1 MKKKLLKTRLLP
13 ASFLAVTA
21 ALALTACGGNAQPSG
36 NQTAPSGDAKAA
48 TCPGGEI
55 KFGIEPYEDPAKLK
69 PAYDVLAAALSKKLD
84 CPVKVQVVEDY
95 AAEVLAMRNGKLDI
109 GQFGPLGYVFAD
121 QKAKAEPLVSFGTA
135 DKKLSSYTAGIWVPK
150 DSSVQKIEDLKGKS
164 LALGSVGST
173 SGDVLPRF
181 GLREAGIADADLKM
195 DYTGGHPE
203 ALLALT
209 NGKVDAAEINSQT
222 LATAISE
229 GTFTKD
235 DFRLVWSSDP
245 IPNDPITVRG
255 DADPAFKKAVKD
267 AFLSLEPGDIAKV
280 GSFLDVTPPGPL
292 LEVTKETYTP
302 LFELAETMNL
312 TEKDL

>member
-1 MKKKLLKTRLLP
+1 MKSTLLTGSALAL
-13 ASFLAVTA
+13 AS
-21 ALALTACGGNAQPSG
+21 ALALTACGGPAESASSG
-36 NQTAPSGDAKAA
+36 PESAS
-48 TCPGGEI
+48 CPNGGI
-55 KFGIEPYEDPAKLK
+55 SFGIEPYEDPAKLK
-69 PAYDVLAAALSKKLD
+69 PAYDVLANALSKKLD
-84 CPVKVQVVEDY
+84 CPVNVQVVEDY
-95 AAEVLAMRNGKLDI
+95 AAEVLAMRNGKLDL

-121 QKAKAEPLVSFGTA
+121 SKAGAEPLVSFGTA
-135 DKKLSSYTAGIWVPK
+135 EKELSSYTAGVWVPK
-150 DSSVQKIEDLKGKS
+150 DSPIQSIGDLKGKS

-181 GLREAGIADADLKM
+181 GLREAGIADADLRM

-222 LATAISE
+222 LATAIAA
-229 GTFTKD
+229 GTFKQED
-235 DFRLVWSSDP
+235 YRKVWTSDP

-267 AFLSLEPGDIAKV
+267 AFLSLSPEDVAKV
-280 GSFLDVTPPGPL
+280 GEFLDVTPPGPL
-292 LEVTKETYTP
+292 LEVTKDNYTP
-302 LFELAETMNL
+302 LFQLAKTMNL

>member
-1 MKKKLLKTRLLP
+1 MKTMLFTGP
-13 ASFLAVTA
+13 
-21 ALALTACGGNAQPSG
+21 ALALAAALTLTGCGGSAQSDTSAE
-36 NQTAPSGDAKAA
+36 TASA
-48 TCPGGEI
+48 TCPNGEI

-69 PAYDVLAAALSKKLD
+69 PAYDVLASALSKKLD
-84 CPVKVQVVEDY
+84 CPVSVQVVEDY
-95 AAEVLAMRNGKLDI
+95 AAEVLAMRNGKLDL

-121 QKAKAEPLVSFGTA
+121 AKAGAEPLVSFGTA
-135 DKKLSSYTAGIWVPK
+135 EKELSTYTAGIWVPK
-150 DSSVQKIEDLKGKS
+150 DSPIQAIGDLKGKS

-181 GLREAGIADADLKM
+181 SLREAGIADADLKM

-209 NGKVDAAEINSQT
+209 NGKVDAAQINSQT
-222 LATAISE
+222 LATAVAA
-229 GTFTKD
+229 GTFKQD
-235 DFRLVWSSDP
+235 DYRQVWASDP

-267 AFLSLEPGDIAKV
+267 AFLSLDPADIAKV
-280 GSFLDVTPPGPL
+280 GEFLDVTPPGPL
-292 LEVTKETYTP
+292 LEVTKDNYTP
-302 LFELAETMNL
+302 LFDLAHTMGL

>member
-1 MKKKLLKTRLLP
+1 MKTQLFTGS
-13 ASFLAVTA
+13 ALALAT
-21 ALALTACGGNAQPSG
+21 ALALTACGGSAQSSPAATS
-36 NQTAPSGDAKAA
+36 A
-48 TCPGGEI
+48 TCPNGGI

-69 PAYDVLAAALSKKLD
+69 PAYDVLAAALSKKLE
-84 CPVKVQVVEDY
+84 CPVSVQVVEDY
-95 AAEVLAMRNGKLDI
+95 AAEVLAMRNGKLDL

-121 QKAKAEPLVSFGTA
+121 AKAGAEPLVSFGTA
-135 DKKLSSYTAGIWVPK
+135 GKELSTYTAGIWVSK
-150 DSSVQKIEDLKGKS
+150 DSPIQAIGDLKGKS

-181 GLREAGIADADLKM
+181 GLREAEIADADLKM

-222 LATAISE
+222 LATAIAA
-229 GTFTKD
+229 GTFTSDKY
-235 DFRLVWSSDP
+235 RQVWTSNP

-255 DADPAFKKAVKD
+255 DADPAFKAAVKD
-267 AFLSLEPGDIAKV
+267 AFLSLDPTDVAKV
-280 GSFLDVTPPGPL
+280 GEFLDVTPPGPL
-292 LEVTKETYTP
+292 LEVTKDNYQP
-302 LFELAETMNL
+302 LFELAKTMNL

>member
-1 MKKKLLKTRLLP
+1 MKTQLFTGS
-13 ASFLAVTA
+13 ALALAT
-21 ALALTACGGNAQPSG
+21 ALALTACGGSALSSPAATS
-36 NQTAPSGDAKAA
+36 A
-48 TCPGGEI
+48 TCPNGGI

-69 PAYDVLAAALSKKLD
+69 PAYDVLAAALSKKLE
-84 CPVKVQVVEDY
+84 CPVSVQVVEDY
-95 AAEVLAMRNGKLDI
+95 AAEVLAMRNGKLDL

-121 QKAKAEPLVSFGTA
+121 AKAGAEPLVSFGTA
-135 DKKLSSYTAGIWVPK
+135 GKELSTYTAGIWVSK
-150 DSSVQKIEDLKGKS
+150 DSPIQAIGDLKGKS

-222 LATAISE
+222 LATAIAA
-229 GTFTKD
+229 GTFTSDKY
-235 DFRLVWSSDP
+235 RQVWTSNP

-255 DADPAFKKAVKD
+255 DADPAFKAAVKD
-267 AFLSLEPGDIAKV
+267 AFLSLDPTDVAKV
-280 GSFLDVTPPGPL
+280 GEFLDVTPPGPL
-292 LEVTKETYTP
+292 LEVTKDNYQP
-302 LFELAETMNL
+302 LFELAKTMNL

>member
-1 MKKKLLKTRLLP
+1 MKTSLFTGS
-13 ASFLAVTA
+13 ALALATV
-21 ALALTACGGNAQPSG
+21 LALTACGGSAQSSPEATS
-36 NQTAPSGDAKAA
+36 A
-48 TCPGGEI
+48 TCPNGEI

-69 PAYDVLAAALSKKLD
+69 PAYDVLAAALSKKLE
-84 CPVKVQVVEDY
+84 CPVSVQVVEDY
-95 AAEVLAMRNGKLDI
+95 AAEVLAMRNGKLDL

-121 QKAKAEPLVSFGTA
+121 AKAGAEPLVSFGTA
-135 DKKLSSYTAGIWVPK
+135 EKELSTYTAGIWVTK
-150 DSSVQKIEDLKGKS
+150 DSPIQAIGDLKGKS

-181 GLREAGIADADLKM
+181 GLREAGIADADIKM

-222 LATAISE
+222 LATAIAA
-229 GTFTKD
+229 GTFKKD
-235 DFRLVWSSDP
+235 DFRQVWTSNP

-255 DADPAFKKAVKD
+255 DAAPEFKAAVKD
-267 AFLSLEPGDIAKV
+267 AFLSLEPADVAKV
-280 GSFLDVTPPGPL
+280 GEFLDVTPPGPL
-292 LEVTKETYTP
+292 LEVTKDNYTP
-302 LFELAETMNL
+302 LFELAETMGL

>member
-1 MKKKLLKTRLLP
+1 MKTMLFTGP
-13 ASFLAVTA
+13 
-21 ALALTACGGNAQPSG
+21 ALALAAALTLTGCGGSAQSDTSAE
-36 NQTAPSGDAKAA
+36 TASA
-48 TCPGGEI
+48 TCPNGEI

-69 PAYDVLAAALSKKLD
+69 PAYDVLASALSKKLD
-84 CPVKVQVVEDY
+84 CPVSVQVVEDY
-95 AAEVLAMRNGKLDI
+95 AAEVLAMRNGKLDL

-121 QKAKAEPLVSFGTA
+121 AKAGAEPLVSFGTA
-135 DKKLSSYTAGIWVPK
+135 EKELSTYTAGIWVPK
-150 DSSVQKIEDLKGKS
+150 DSPIQAIGDLKGKS

-181 GLREAGIADADLKM
+181 SLREAGIADADLKM

-209 NGKVDAAEINSQT
+209 NGKVDAAQINSQT
-222 LATAISE
+222 LATAVAA
-229 GTFTKD
+229 GTFKQD
-235 DFRLVWSSDP
+235 DYRQVWASDP

-267 AFLSLEPGDIAKV
+267 AFLSLDPADIAKV
-280 GSFLDVTPPGPL
+280 GEFLDVTPPGPL
-292 LEVTKETYTP
+292 LEVNKDNYTP
-302 LFELAETMNL
+302 LFDLAHTMGL

>member
-1 MKKKLLKTRLLP
+1 MKSTLLTSSALAL
-13 ASFLAVTA
+13 AS
-21 ALALTACGGNAQPSG
+21 ALALTACGGPAESASS
-36 NQTAPSGDAKAA
+36 APASAS
-48 TCPGGEI
+48 CPNGAI
-55 KFGIEPYEDPAKLK
+55 TFGIEPYEDPAKLK
-69 PAYDVLAAALSKKLD
+69 PAYDVLANALSKKLD
-84 CPVKVQVVEDY
+84 CPVTVQVVEDY
-95 AAEVLAMRNGKLDI
+95 AAEVLAMRNGKLDL

-121 QKAKAEPLVSFGTA
+121 SKAGAEPLVSFGTA
-135 DKKLSSYTAGIWVPK
+135 EKELSSYTAGIWVPK
-150 DSSVQKIEDLKGKS
+150 DSPIQSIGDLKGKS

-181 GLREAGIADADLKM
+181 GLREAGIADADLGM

-222 LATAISE
+222 LATAIAA
-229 GTFTKD
+229 GTFKQED
-235 DFRLVWSSDP
+235 YRKVWTSDP

-267 AFLSLEPGDIAKV
+267 AFISLSPEDVAKV
-280 GSFLDVTPPGPL
+280 GEFLDVTPPGPL
-292 LEVTKETYTP
+292 LEVTKDNYTP
-302 LFELAETMNL
+302 LFQLANTMNL

>member
-1 MKKKLLKTRLLP
+1 MKTQLLKTLP
-13 ASFLAVTA
+13 AAALAVTA
-21 ALALTACGGNAQPSG
+21 ALALSACGGNANGSSS
-36 NQTAPSGDAKAA
+36 APAADAKAA
-48 TCPGGEI
+48 SCPGGEI
-55 KFGIEPYEDPAKLK
+55 TFGIEPYEDPAKLK

-150 DSSVQKIEDLKGKS
+150 DSPIRKIEDLKGKS

-181 GLREAGIADADLKM
+181 GLREAGIADSDLKM

-203 ALLALT
+203 ALLALK

-222 LATAISE
+222 LATAVSE

-267 AFLSLEPGDIAKV
+267 AFLGLEPGDIAMV
-280 GSFLDVTPPGPL
+280 GAFLDVTPPGPL
-292 LEVTKETYTP
+292 LEVSKETYTP

>member
-1 MKKKLLKTRLLP
+1 MKTTLFTGP
-13 ASFLAVTA
+13 
-21 ALALTACGGNAQPSG
+21 ALALAAVLTLTGCGGPAASD
-36 NQTAPSGDAKAA
+36 TSAEAPPA
-48 TCPGGEI
+48 TCPNGEI

-69 PAYDVLAAALSKKLD
+69 PAYDVLATALSKKLD
-84 CPVKVQVVEDY
+84 CPVSVQVVEDY
-95 AAEVLAMRNGKLDI
+95 AAEVLAMRNGKLDL

-121 QKAKAEPLVSFGTA
+121 AKAGAEPLVSFGTA
-135 DKKLSSYTAGIWVPK
+135 EKELSTYTAGIWVPK
-150 DSSVQKIEDLKGKS
+150 DSPIQAINDLKGKS

-181 GLREAGIADADLKM
+181 GLREAGIADADLTM

-222 LATAISE
+222 LATAVAA
-229 GTFTKD
+229 GTFNQD
-235 DFRLVWSSDP
+235 NYRQVWTSDP

-255 DADPAFKKAVKD
+255 DADPVFKKAVKD
-267 AFLSLEPGDIAKV
+267 AFLSLDPADIAKV
-280 GSFLDVTPPGPL
+280 GAFLDVTPPGPL
-292 LEVTKETYTP
+292 VEVTKDNYTP
-302 LFELAETMNL
+302 LFDLASTMGL

>member
-1 MKKKLLKTRLLP
+1 M
-13 ASFLAVTA
+13 
-21 ALALTACGGNAQPSG
+21 
-36 NQTAPSGDAKAA
+36 
-48 TCPGGEI
+48 

-69 PAYDVLAAALSKKLD
+69 PAYDVLAAALSKKLE
-84 CPVKVQVVEDY
+84 CPVTVQVVEDY
-95 AAEVLAMRNGKLDI
+95 AAEVLAMRNGKLDL

-121 QKAKAEPLVSFGTA
+121 TKAGAEPLVSFGTA
-135 DKKLSSYTAGIWVPK
+135 EKELSSYTAGIWVPK
-150 DSSVQKIEDLKGKS
+150 DSPIQAIGDLNGKS

-181 GLREAGIADADLKM
+181 GLREAGIADADLTM

-222 LATAISE
+222 LATAIAA
-229 GTFTKD
+229 GTFAKD
-235 DFRLVWSSDP
+235 DFRQVWTSNP

-255 DADPAFKKAVKD
+255 DADPAFKQAVKE
-267 AFLSLEPGDIAKV
+267 AFLSLEPADVAKV
-280 GSFLDVTPPGPL
+280 GEFLDVTPPGPL
-292 LEVTKETYTP
+292 LEVTKDNYTP
-302 LFELAETMNL
+302 LFELAKTMHL

>member
-1 MKKKLLKTRLLP
+1 MKTTLFTGS
-13 ASFLAVTA
+13 ALALAA
-21 ALALTACGGNAQPSG
+21 ALALTACGGSAQSSPDQSSPG
-36 NQTAPSGDAKAA
+36 AVSA
-48 TCPGGEI
+48 TCPNGGI

-69 PAYDVLAAALSKKLD
+69 PAYDVLAAALSKKLG
-84 CPVKVQVVEDY
+84 CPVTVQVVEDY
-95 AAEVLAMRNGKLDI
+95 AAEVLAMRNGKLDL

-121 QKAKAEPLVSFGTA
+121 SKAGAEPLVSFGTA
-135 DKKLSSYTAGIWVPK
+135 EKELSSYTAGIWVPK
-150 DSSVQKIEDLKGKS
+150 DSPIQAIGDLKGKS

-181 GLREAGIADADLKM
+181 GLREAGIADTDLTM

-222 LATAISE
+222 LATAIAA
-229 GTFTKD
+229 GTFAKG
-235 DFRLVWSSDP
+235 DFRQVWTSNP

-255 DADPAFKKAVKD
+255 DADPAFKQAVKE
-267 AFLSLEPGDIAKV
+267 AFLSLEPADVAKV
-280 GSFLDVTPPGPL
+280 GEFLDVTPPGPL
-292 LEVTKETYTP
+292 LGVTKDNYTP
-302 LFELAETMNL
+302 LFELAKTMHL

>member
-1 MKKKLLKTRLLP
+1 MKTKLFTG
-13 ASFLAVTA
+13 STLALA
-21 ALALTACGGNAQPSG
+21 AVLALTACGGSAQSSSSP
-36 NQTAPSGDAKAA
+36 KASA
-48 TCPGGEI
+48 TCPNGEI
-55 KFGIEPYEDPAKLK
+55 RFGIEPYEDPAKLK
-69 PAYDVLAAALSKKLD
+69 PAYDVLAAALAEKLD
-84 CPVKVQVVEDY
+84 CPVDVQVVEDY
-95 AAEVLAMRNGKLDI
+95 AAEVLAMRNGKLDL

-121 QKAKAEPLVSFGTA
+121 AKAGAEPLVSFGTA
-135 DKKLSSYTAGIWVPK
+135 EKELSTYTAGIWVPK
-150 DSSVQKIEDLKGKS
+150 DSPIQAIGDLKGKS

-209 NGKVDAAEINSQT
+209 NGKVDAAQINSQT
-222 LATAISE
+222 LATAIAE

-235 DFRLVWSSDP
+235 DFRQVWTSDP

-255 DADPAFKKAVKD
+255 DADPAFKRAVKE
-267 AFLSLEPGDIAKV
+267 AFLSLSPEDVAKV
-280 GSFLDVTPPGPL
+280 GEFLDVTPPGPM
-292 LEVTKETYTP
+292 LEVIKDNYTP
-302 LFELAETMNL
+302 LFDLADTMGL

>member
-1 MKKKLLKTRLLP
+1 MKTTLFTGS
-13 ASFLAVTA
+13 ALAVAA
-21 ALALTACGGNAQPSG
+21 ALALTACGGDAQSAANANS
-36 NQTAPSGDAKAA
+36 S

-69 PAYDVLAAALSKKLD
+69 PAYDVLAAALEKKLD

-95 AAEVLAMRNGKLDI
+95 AAEVLAMRNGKMDL
-109 GQFGPLGYVFAD
+109 GQFGPLGYVFAS
-121 QKAKAEPLVSFGTA
+121 QKAGAEPLVSFGTA
-135 DKKLSSYTAGIWVPK
+135 EKELSTYTAGIWVAK
-150 DSSVQKIEDLKGKS
+150 DSPIRDIRELREKS

-203 ALLALT
+203 ALLALK

-222 LATAISE
+222 LATATAA
-229 GTFTKD
+229 GTFSKD
-235 DFRLVWSSDP
+235 GFRRIWTSNP

-255 DADPAFKKAVKD
+255 DADPAFKEAVKD
-267 AFLSLEPGDIAKV
+267 AFLSLDPADVAKV
-280 GSFLDVTPPGPL
+280 GEFLDVTPPGPL
-292 LEVTKETYTP
+292 LPVTKADYTP
-302 LFELAETMNL
+302 LFDLARTMNL
-312 TEKDL
+312 SEEDVQ